1 MIFTIYLSREIIDSQ
16 NQVFPWEDST
26 SPRAIQVVLEFL
38 SAGTA
43 VPVNRHQSNTY
54 VALLRHSN

>member
-1 MIFTIYLSREIIDSQ
+1 MIFTICLSREIIYSQ

-26 SPRAIQVVLEFL
+26 SPRATQVVLEFL

-43 VPVNRHQSNTY
+43 VPVN
-54 VALLRHSN
+54 

>member
-1 MIFTIYLSREIIDSQ
+1 MILTIYLSREIIYSQ

-26 SPRAIQVVLEFL
+26 SPRATQVVLEFL

-43 VPVNRHQSNTY
+43 VPVN
-54 VALLRHSN
+54 

>member
-16 NQVFPWEDST
+16 NQVFPWKDST

-38 SAGTA
+38 STGTA
-43 VPVNRHQSNTY
+43 VPVN
-54 VALLRHSN
+54 

>member
-16 NQVFPWEDST
+16 NQVFHGEDST

-43 VPVNRHQSNTY
+43 VPVN
-54 VALLRHSN
+54 

>member
-1 MIFTIYLSREIIDSQ
+1 MIFTIYLSLEKGDAR
-16 NQVFPWEDST
+16 NQVFLWEDST

-43 VPVNRHQSNTY
+43 VPVN
-54 VALLRHSN
+54 

>member
-1 MIFTIYLSREIIDSQ
+1 MIFTIYLSREIIYSQ

-38 SAGTA
+38 STGTA
-43 VPVNRHQSNTY
+43 VPVN
-54 VALLRHSN
+54 

>member
-1 MIFTIYLSREIIDSQ
+1 MIFTIYLSREIIYSQ

-26 SPRAIQVVLEFL
+26 SPRATQVVLEFL

-43 VPVNRHQSNTY
+43 VLVN
-54 VALLRHSN
+54 